1 MTQLHDKLNS
11 ENSKNSQLETNFDV
25 MVSRKSSFLLIYPTA
40 NAGIGI
46 FKISKVMSDYND
58 FLK

>member
-25 MVSRKSSFLLIYPTA
+25 MVSRKSSFLLIY
-40 NAGIGI
+40 I
-46 FKISKVMSDYND
+46 K
-58 FLK
+58 L